1 MRSATFSAFL
11 VAIALLA
18 GAMPARSA
26 AGDWVTA
33 WSSAQQALG
42 EARLSNATVRLFARI
57 TLPGDQLRVR
67 LDNSFGQAPVTIGH
81 AAAAPRA
88 RGAAIAAG
96 LSRELRFGGK
106 PGITIPAGGTV
117 TSDPLALP
125 VAAQE
130 DLAISLFVPDAEVR
144 PSQHN
149 NAYVTSYVT
158 ENGAGDQTMSEDG
171 RPFTG
176 RITSTYWLK
185 SILVHATTP
194 ASAIV
199 AFGDSITDGTCST
212 IDAHDRWE
220 DVLGLRLA
228 LSKPVRLAVLN
239 EGIGGNTVTKGANYQ
254 PALNSPSGVERLER
268 DVLSHAGVSHV
279 VLFLGTND
287 LRREASAAQVET
299 GITDIVRR
307 LHARRIKVVGV
318 TILPRH
324 SVVPG
329 IADTGWDDRKSKV
342 RRAVNDWI
350 RKRAGFDA
358 VLDFDRLVRTRA
370 DADLIEPALG
380 CGDGVHPSPF
390 GYFMLAKSVDLG
402 LFTRK

>member
-1 MRSATFSAFL
+1 
-11 VAIALLA
+11 
-18 GAMPARSA
+18 
-26 AGDWVTA
+26 
-33 WSSAQQALG
+33 
-42 EARLSNATVRLFARI
+42 
-57 TLPGDQLRVR
+57 
-67 LDNSFGQAPVTIGH
+67 
-81 AAAAPRA
+81 
-88 RGAAIAAG
+88 
-96 LSRELRFGGK
+96 
-106 PGITIPAGGTV
+106 
-117 TSDPLALP
+117 
-125 VAAQE
+125 
-130 DLAISLFVPDAEVR
+130 
-144 PSQHN
+144 
-149 NAYVTSYVT
+149 
-158 ENGAGDQTMSEDG
+158 
-171 RPFTG
+171 
-176 RITSTYWLK
+176 
-185 SILVHATTP
+185 VHATTP

-299 GITDIVRR
+299 GIKDIVQR
-307 LHARRIKVVGV
+307 LHARRIKVIGV

>member
-11 VAIALLA
+11 AAIALLA
-18 GAMPARSA
+18 GAMPARAA

-42 EARLSNATVRLFARI
+42 EPRLSNATVRLFARV
-57 TLPGDQLRVR
+57 TLPGDQIRVR
-67 LDNSFGQAPVTIGH
+67 LDNSFGQAAVTIGH
-81 AAAAPRA
+81 AAVAPRA

-96 LSRELRFGGK
+96 LSRDLRFGGK
-106 PGITIPAGGTV
+106 PGVTIPAGGTV

-149 NAYVTSYVT
+149 NAYITSYVT
-158 ENGAGDQTMSEDG
+158 ENGAGDQTSSEDG
-171 RPFTG
+171 RVFTG
-176 RITSTYWLK
+176 KITSTYWLK
-185 SILVHATTP
+185 SVLVHATTP

-212 IDAHDRWE
+212 LDAHDRWE

-228 LSKPVRLAVLN
+228 LARPVRLAVLN

-299 GITDIVRR
+299 GIKDIVQR
-307 LHARRIKVVGV
+307 LHARRIKVIGV

-329 IADTGWDDRKSKV
+329 VADTGWDDRKSKV
-342 RRAVNDWI
+342 RREVNDWI
-350 RKRAGFDA
+350 RRRAGFDA